1 MSRSGAEATPP
12 MNPALRR
19 LLFLLPILLFAG
31 LAAYFLL
38 RLGDDRD
45 PSEIPSVMI
54 DRPVPEFALP
64 GMADGAPG
72 LARADIIRAGTGG
85 KVTIVNF
92 FASWCLPCRAEH
104 PLLSELAKHP
114 GVVLYGILYKDEP
127 AAAADWLKALG
138 DPYGN
143 IGVDA
148 KGRTGIDFGISGVPE
163 SFIVDRAGHIRYR
176 QWGPLDQPTIDKKI
190 MPLLDELTQ

>member
-1 MSRSGAEATPP
+1 
-12 MNPALRR
+12 MNSRR

-38 RLGDDRD
+38 RLGEDRD
-45 PSEIPSVMI
+45 PSEIPSALI
-54 DRPVPEFALP
+54 DRPAPAFALP
-64 GMADGAPG
+64 GMTAAEAGLSNAD
-72 LARADIIRAGTGG
+72 LARAGGDG

-104 PLLSELAKHP
+104 PLLTQLARHP
-114 GVVLYGILYKDEP
+114 KVALYGILYKDEP
-127 AAAADWLKALG
+127 AAAAVWLEELG
-138 DPYGN
+138 NPYGA

-163 SFIVDRAGHIRYR
+163 TFIIDRAGHIRFR
-176 QWGPLDQPTIDKKI
+176 QWGPLDQPTIDHKI
-190 MPLLDELTQ
+190 MPLLDALTR

>member
-1 MSRSGAEATPP
+1 MNEHLADSKRIT
-12 MNPALRR
+12 NPAARR
-19 LLFLLPILLFAG
+19 LLFLLPILLFAA

-38 RLGDDRD
+38 RLNENRD
-45 PSEIPSVMI
+45 PSEIPSALI

-64 GMADGAPG
+64 GMSSDTKGV
-72 LARADIIRAGTGG
+72 ARADLMRAGSEG
-85 KVTIVNF
+85 KVVIVNF

-114 GVVLYGILYKDEP
+114 NVMLYGILYKDEP
-127 AAAADWLKALG
+127 AAATDWLNELG
-138 DPYGN
+138 NPYSA

-163 SFIVDRAGHIRYR
+163 SFIIDRAGHIRFR
-176 QWGPLDQPTIDKKI
+176 QWGPLDQPAIDKTI
-190 MPLLDELTQ
+190 MPLLDELTK

>member
-1 MSRSGAEATPP
+1 
-12 MNPALRR
+12 MNPTSRR

-38 RLGDDRD
+38 RLGEDRD
-45 PSEIPSVMI
+45 PSEIPSALI
-54 DRPVPEFALP
+54 DRPAPEFALP
-64 GMADGAPG
+64 GMAAEAAG
-72 LARADIIRAGTGG
+72 LARADLIRAGSDG

-114 GVVLYGILYKDEP
+114 GVTLYGILYKDEP
-127 AAAADWLKALG
+127 AAAAEWLKELG
-138 DPYGN
+138 NPYSA

-163 SFIVDRAGHIRYR
+163 SFIIDRAGHIRFR
-176 QWGPLDQPTIDKKI
+176 QWGPLDQPTIDRKV
-190 MPLLDELTQ
+190 MPLLDELTK